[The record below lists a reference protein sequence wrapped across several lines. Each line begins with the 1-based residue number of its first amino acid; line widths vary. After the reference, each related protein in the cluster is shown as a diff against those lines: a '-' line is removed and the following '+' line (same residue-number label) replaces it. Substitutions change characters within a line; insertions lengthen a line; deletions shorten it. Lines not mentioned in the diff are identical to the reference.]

1 MKKININSADFVY
14 ALRIK
19 ERSKLYNEK
28 GIVNFNFDDYDKWV
42 NVRGVF
48 NEKDAAAML
57 EAENMTSEE
66 FNNGLKE
73 LNDEEK
79 QIASEAVDKSEW
91 FGLYKEI
98 MNKCAEKIEKLSFPS
113 DKLDIGISV
122 LPFTLYCGERLSKQI
137 NNMNK
142 LSVGEKVIQTM
153 IEKISGNILSLLIK
167 TVVWDFRSGTDT
179 TDTENNNDEAFQKY
193 IRDNFLDMDGILSF
207 YSRYPVIAR
216 RAAIK
221 SKQISDHFIEML
233 ERIENDYDGLCS
245 ILGTDKITSL
255 DGINAEQGD
264 THDKGRFVVKL
275 DFSEGTIIY
284 KPRNLR
290 VQEELDHTLSSV
302 CGQAGTLPLYYRK
315 TIYHDNYAFDTFVEY
330 EECTS
335 EEQVKNYYRRF
346 GQICAIIYMLRGN
359 DIHYENIIAHGE
371 YPVLIDVETL
381 FQHQGDV
388 IERPDNAASDV
399 YIDSVSS
406 VGGTAMVPIITFNQG
421 KNGKGIDISALG
433 GKEQELP
440 YKVLQLVNSGTD
452 NMKFDYVDAKMSGAN
467 NLPKLNGEVIDFN
480 EYTDIIIDGFR
491 KTMDYIL
498 RNKELFIGNGG
509 LVERYSDIRVRH
521 LMKATQNY
529 AKIMTFSSHPNY
541 SENMV
546 KLERMFAN
554 IWDYNYKDKRIVRFE
569 TDDMIDGDIPI
580 FYGKINS
587 KEIIASSGEKL
598 DDYFETSAYD
608 KVVARFETLDEA
620 EIERQVSQ
628 MKVCMNMFE
637 TENHEKAAGRKS
649 GNRVKKPTRSEL
661 LQKAEEIADTIVD
674 NAHFNKNTQTV
685 EWNNVVYDNINGCW
699 KTRGISC
706 GLTIGQTGVFN
717 FLYLLNKHINKY
729 DDVLN
734 SISHSFTELPA
745 EYLPLSLSD
754 GIASVFYSYMLV
766 YRESQNKRAENMMG
780 YYANIIKDKLDD
792 CDDDSFMY
800 GLAGIL
806 AVMSSAWK
814 LTKNDLFKDIAL
826 RAYNIISER
835 YTIDEND
842 LSFYSG
848 MAGVSYAASMAAD
861 TFELEDR
868 VFADELSR
876 QFNKFNAGSKI
887 SFALNRENM
896 QRIVDTVKSMNTKTD
911 SFAGGLGEKIFHLVS
926 EKKYDE
932 AEEVAG
938 IMINDGENGGY
949 IFPTINGYTSVGFMY
964 GLSGIGYSLLK
975 CYDHSLADVP
985 LFV

>member
-1 MKKININSADFVY
+1 MKNVNINSIDFVN

-19 ERSKLYNEK
+19 ERAELYKEK
-28 GIVNFNFDDYDKWV
+28 GIVNYNFDDFDKWV

-48 NEKDAAAML
+48 NANDAAAML

-73 LNDEEK
+73 LTEEEK
-79 QIASEAVDKSEW
+79 QIAAEAVEKSEW

-98 MNKCAEKIEKLSFPS
+98 MDRCAEKLESITFPS

-122 LPFTLYCGERLSKQI
+122 LPFTLYCGERISRQI
-137 NNMNK
+137 SSLTK
-142 LSVGEKVIQTM
+142 FSAGDKVIQTM

-167 TVVWDFRSGTDT
+167 TIVWDFRSSTGTVE
-179 TDTENNNDEAFQKY
+179 TDSNNDEEFQKY
-193 IRDNFLDMDGILSF
+193 IRRNFLDMDGILSF

-233 ERIENDYDGLCS
+233 GRIEENYDGLCD
-245 ILGTDKITSL
+245 ILGTDSISCL
-255 DGINAEQGD
+255 DSIDAEQGD

-302 CGQAGTLPLYYRK
+302 CGKGDTLPLYYRK
-315 TIYHDNYAFDTFVEY
+315 TIYHDDYAFDTFVKY
-330 EECTS
+330 EECST
-335 EEQVKNYYRRF
+335 EEQVENYYRRF

-388 IERPDNAASDV
+388 INRPDNAASDV
-399 YIDSVSS
+399 YIDTVSS

-440 YKVLQLVNSGTD
+440 YKVLQLVNTGTD
-452 NMKFDYVDAKMSGAN
+452 NMKFDYVAARMSGAN
-467 NLPKLNGEVIDFN
+467 NLPKLNGEIIDFN
-480 EYTDIIIDGFR
+480 KYTDIIIDGFR
-491 KTMDYIL
+491 KTMEYIL
-498 RNKELFIGNGG
+498 GNKELFIGKGG
-509 LVERYSDIRVRH
+509 LVERYADIRVRH

-529 AKIMTFSSHPNY
+529 AKIMLFSSHPNY
-541 SENMV
+541 SGDMT
-546 KLERMFAN
+546 KLERMYAN
-554 IWDYNYKDKRIVRFE
+554 IWDYNYRDKRIVRFE

-580 FYGKINS
+580 FYGRIGS
-587 KEIIASSGEKL
+587 REIISSSGDKL

-608 KVVARFETLDEA
+608 KVVARFEELDEA
-620 EIERQVSQ
+620 EVERQISQ
-628 MKVCMNMFE
+628 MKICMNMFE
-637 TENHEKAAGRKS
+637 SENHENAEGRKNEKAAE
-649 GNRVKKPTRSEL
+649 KPSREKL
-661 LQKAEEIADTIVD
+661 LRKAEEIADTIID
-674 NAHFNKNTQTV
+674 NAHFNRNTQTV
-685 EWNNVVYDNINGCW
+685 EWSNVVYDTINGCW

-706 GLTIGQTGVFN
+706 GLTAGQAGVFN
-717 FLYLLNKHINKY
+717 FLYLLNKHVNKY

-734 SISHSFTELPA
+734 YISRSFTELPA
-745 EYLPLSLSD
+745 EYLPLSLGD
-754 GIASVFYSYMLV
+754 GLAAVFYSYMLV
-766 YRESQNKRAENMMG
+766 YRDSRSKTAEDMMG
-780 YYANIIKDKLDD
+780 YYANLIGDKLDE
-792 CDDDSFMY
+792 CEDDSFMY
-800 GLAGIL
+800 GLAGIA

-814 LTKNDLFKDIAL
+814 LTENSSFRDIAL
-826 RAYNIISER
+826 RAYEIIAGR
-835 YTIDEND
+835 YTADEDD

-848 MAGVSYAASMAAD
+848 MAGVSYAVSLTAD

-868 VFADELSR
+868 TFADELSEKYNR
-876 QFNKFNAGSKI
+876 LNSGSEV

-896 QRIVDTVKSMNTKTD
+896 QRLVDSVKSRSTGTD
-911 SFAGGLGEKIFHLVS
+911 CFAGGLGEKVFRLVS

-938 IMINDGENGGY
+938 RMISDGENGGY
-949 IFPTINGYTSVGFMY
+949 IFPTMKGFTTVGFMY

-975 CYDHSLADVP
+975 CYDHSAADVP

>member
-1 MKKININSADFVY
+1 MKNVNINSTDYVN

-19 ERSKLYNEK
+19 ERAELYKEK
-28 GIVNFNFDDYDKWV
+28 GIVNYNFDDYDKWL

-48 NEKDAAAML
+48 NANDAAEML

-73 LNDEEK
+73 LTDEEK
-79 QIASEAVDKSEW
+79 QIASEAVEKSEW

-98 MNKCAEKIEKLSFPS
+98 MEKCAEKIDKVTFPS
-113 DKLDIGISV
+113 EKLDIGISV
-122 LPFTLYCGERLSKQI
+122 LPFTLYCGERISNQI
-137 NNMNK
+137 NSMTR
-142 LSVGEKVIQTM
+142 LSIGEKVIQTM
-153 IEKISGNILSLLIK
+153 LGKISGNILSLLIK
-167 TVVWDFRSGTDT
+167 TIVWDFRSGTGTVDT
-179 TDTENNNDEAFQKY
+179 DSNNDEEFQKY
-193 IRDNFLDMDGILSF
+193 IRENFLGMDGILSF

-233 ERIENDYDGLCS
+233 QRIEEDYDGLCD
-245 ILGTDKITSL
+245 ILGTEKITAL
-255 DGINAEQGD
+255 DNINAEQGD

-302 CGQAGTLPLYYRK
+302 CGQGETLPLYYRK

-330 EECTS
+330 EECSS
-335 EEQVKNYYRRF
+335 EEQVENYYRRF
-346 GQICAIIYMLRGN
+346 GQICAVIYMLRGN

-388 IERPDNAASDV
+388 INRPDNAASDV

-421 KNGKGIDISALG
+421 NSKGIDISALG

-452 NMKFDYVDAKMSGAN
+452 NMKFDYVSAKMSGAN
-467 NLPKLNGEVIDFN
+467 NLPKINGKTIDFN
-480 EYTDIIIDGFR
+480 SYTEIIIEGFR
-491 KTMDYIL
+491 KTMEYML
-498 RNKELFIGNGG
+498 ANRELFIGKGG
-509 LVERYSDIRVRH
+509 LIERYADIRVRH

-529 AKIMTFSSHPNY
+529 AKIMSFSSHPNY
-541 SENMV
+541 SDDMV
-546 KLERMFAN
+546 KLERMYAN
-554 IWDYNYKDKRIVRFE
+554 IWDYNYRDKRIVRFE

-608 KVVARFETLDEA
+608 KVVARFEALSEA
-620 EIERQVSQ
+620 EIEKQVSQ
-628 MKVCMNMFE
+628 MKICMNLFE
-637 TENHEKAAGRKS
+637 SENHENAEGRNNEKTAE
-649 GNRVKKPTRSEL
+649 KPSRESL
-661 LQKAEEIADTIVD
+661 LRKAEEIADTIVD
-674 NAHFNKNTQTV
+674 NAHFNKNSQTV
-685 EWNNVVYDNINGCW
+685 EWSNVVYDGINGCW

-706 GLTIGQTGVFN
+706 GLTVGQTGIFN
-717 FLYLLNKHINKY
+717 FLYLLNKHVNKY

-734 SISHSFTELPA
+734 SISHSFAELPA
-745 EYLPLSLSD
+745 EYLPLSLGD
-754 GIASVFYSYMLV
+754 GLAAIFYSYMLV
-766 YRESQNKRAENMMG
+766 YRDNGSKSAEKMMG
-780 YYANIIKDKLDD
+780 YYANIISDKLDE
-792 CDDDSFMY
+792 CTDDSFMY
-800 GLAGIL
+800 GLAGIA

-814 LTKNDLFKDIAL
+814 LTGNDVFKDVAL
-826 RAYNIISER
+826 RAYNVIADR
-835 YTIDEND
+835 YTADEND

-848 MAGVSYAASMAAD
+848 MAGVSYAVSMTAD

-868 VFADELSR
+868 TFADQLSEKFSR
-876 QFNKFNAGSKI
+876 LNKGSEV
-887 SFALNRENM
+887 SFALNREEM
-896 QRIVDTVKSMNTKTD
+896 QRLVNSVKNTSTHTD
-911 SFAGGLGEKIFHLVS
+911 CFAGGLGEQVYHLVS

-938 IMINDGENGGY
+938 RMITDGENGGY
-949 IFPTINGYTSVGFMY
+949 IFPTMKGFTTVGFMF
-964 GLSGIGYSLLK
+964 GLAGIGYSLLK
-975 CYDHSLADVP
+975 CYDHSAADVP
-985 LFV
+985 LFS